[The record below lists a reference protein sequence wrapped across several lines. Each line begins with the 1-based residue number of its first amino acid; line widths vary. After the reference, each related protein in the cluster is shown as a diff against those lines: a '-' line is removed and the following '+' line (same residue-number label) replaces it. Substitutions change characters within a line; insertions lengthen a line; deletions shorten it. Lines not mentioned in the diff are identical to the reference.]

1 MLPRLRASSLSGRRA
16 ESNIVDKNKQRVWLV
31 IVYLVALVALL
42 RFTPRIGY
50 GLAAITLLVLLFNL
64 RKK

>member
-1 MLPRLRASSLSGRRA
+1 L
-16 ESNIVDKNKQRVWLV
+16 DKGKQRIWLI

-50 GLAAITLLVLLFNL
+50 GVAAITLLVLLFNL
-64 RKK
+64 RKKGKK